1 MFAVVRIGKRK
12 WIAIVMLAVVC
23 ATAVLACCF
32 PRYKGEA
39 QAVTVAIDPGH
50 GGYDGGVT
58 GLELH
63 LRESDVNLS
72 VSKYLATYLRG
83 KGYRVVMTRSSDRS
97 PVETGSVK
105 RRDMDMR
112 LSTIAAAKADVA
124 VSIHCN
130 FYPSKYRRGIQV
142 FYDKE
147 SDLPLAE
154 ALQNHLA
161 KPTHRGAAI
170 RAAMGGLLSA
180 RTRALPR
187 RHRGM
192 RLSLQRPRRDAFG
205 GRKLPHDLGV
215 SNLHSHRL
223 DVPQRRRADL
233 GLVKA
238 IYTKSRRP
246 RASTSIIWRQIK
258 RTTA

>member
-72 VSKYLATYLRG
+72 VAKYLATYLRG

-154 ALQNHLA
+154 ALQNHLNVTQNL
-161 KPTHRGAAI
+161 PTVGRQFAPLWGDYYLLAHAPCPAAI
-170 RAAMGGLLSA
+170 VECGFLSNAQDETLLADENYRMTLAYQIFVAIDSA
-180 RTRALPR
+180 Y
-187 RHRGM
+187 GDG
-192 RLSLQRPRRDAFG
+192 DAPT
-205 GRKLPHDLGV
+205 L
-215 SNLHSHRL
+215 
-223 DVPQRRRADL
+223 A
-233 GLVKA
+233 
-238 IYTKSRRP
+238 
-246 RASTSIIWRQIK
+246 W
-258 RTTA
+258 